1 MANRANKPAP
11 LTPGPSGPQP
21 IVDAEGDKVVARLP
35 SGESVEIKLYGAT
48 ITSWKNDNGSENLWV
63 SEGAVLDG
71 SKAIRG
77 GVPVVFP
84 VFGPPPKNHATSS
97 LPQHGFARISTWD
110 YLGKSSSES
119 APVSKGSDSAV
130 RLDFGLS
137 PNNLSEEMKKAWPYE
152 FNLVYSV
159 TLGKEGLHTAL
170 EVRNTGTENWEFQFL
185 THTYFKI
192 PDISKVTV
200 TGLAGVRYTDK
211 ILDATEHTSSGNE
224 LKFQGPV
231 DRVYKSLQQNT
242 TSIVVDGKPAFDV
255 VRDNLQDTVVWNPW
269 KEGAQAIS
277 DFAPK
282 DGYKTMV
289 CVEAGSVNGWT
300 TLEGND
306 GFEAGQV
313 LKSYL

>member
-11 LTPGPSGPQP
+11 LTPGPNGPQP
-21 IVDAEGDKVVARLP
+21 IVDVEGGKVTARLP
-35 SGESVEIKLYGAT
+35 SGESVEIYLYGAS

-63 SEGAVLDG
+63 SEAAKLDG

-84 VFGPPPKNHATSS
+84 NFGPAPANHATSA

-119 APVSKGSDSAV
+119 APVSKGGDSAV

-137 PNNLSEEMKKAWPYE
+137 PNNLSEEMKKAWPHE

-159 TLGKEGLHTAL
+159 TLGKEGLQTVL
-170 EVRNTGTENWEFQFL
+170 EVRNPGTEKWEFQFL
-185 THTYFKI
+185 THTYFRV

-211 ILDATEHTSSGNE
+211 VLNATEHTSSGNE
-224 LKFQGPV
+224 LKFEGQT

-242 TSIVVDGKPAFDV
+242 SSILIDGKPGFDV
-255 VRDNLQDTVVWNPW
+255 VRDNLQDTVIWNPW

-306 GFEAGQV
+306 GWEAGQV